1 MYCFRIET
9 RLNVNSEAG
18 CKLDYTDEYIRVSPH
33 VLFLLISV
41 NYQPDLHVLISGPEI
56 GGDIRM

>member
-9 RLNVNSEAG
+9 KLNVSSEAG
-18 CKLDYTDEYIRVSPH
+18 KLDYTDEYIRVSPH

-41 NYQPDLHVLISGPEI
+41 NYQPDLHVLISDPEI
-56 GGDIRM
+56 GGDITM